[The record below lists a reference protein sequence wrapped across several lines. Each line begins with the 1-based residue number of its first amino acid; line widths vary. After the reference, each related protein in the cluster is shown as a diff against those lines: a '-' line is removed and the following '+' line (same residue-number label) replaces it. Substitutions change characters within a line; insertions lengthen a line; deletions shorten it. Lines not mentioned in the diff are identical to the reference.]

1 MPIVARVLLWQQGRP
16 LVNKSKP
23 LFATPASAYYLILGS
38 VIALSSLGLV
48 MVLSASSVKS
58 LRESGNSFSF
68 VLRQALF
75 LILAAGL
82 AWVAM
87 KLRYELW
94 KPIAQVSL
102 VVSCALLVLPQIGG
116 IGKTVGGNTN
126 WIGIGSFTLQPSEFA
141 KLGLILWCALRL
153 RIHDQKASEGIASNP
168 ATLVI
173 PGFMLVMA
181 LILLGRDL
189 GTAVLVTGI
198 VAGILFI
205 SGLALKVFGLL
216 AIGASALF
224 AALILPSANRM
235 NRFSAF
241 FDPFAEENYQGVG
254 WQQAHSIMGLA
265 SGGAVGTGLGS
276 SKQKWGSL
284 PEVHTDFIF
293 AVIGEELG
301 LLGTLATLGLFGILI
316 LGIFKVAIN
325 AQNSFDR
332 YVCAGIGCWI
342 SVQVLLNIG
351 TVISVIPVVGVTLPL
366 ISYGG
371 SSLIATFIA
380 LGYVLGVLRRDPQI
394 ASEIR
399 QRKAARTARG

>member
-1 MPIVARVLLWQQGRP
+1 MPIVARVLRWQQGRH
-16 LVNKSKP
+16 LMNKSKP

-168 ATLVI
+168 ATLII

-205 SGLALKVFGLL
+205 SGLALKVFGVL
-216 AIGASALF
+216 AMGAGALF

>member
-1 MPIVARVLLWQQGRP
+1 M
-16 LVNKSKP
+16 NKSKP

-58 LRESGNSFSF
+58 LRESGNSFSY

-102 VVSCALLVLPQIGG
+102 IFSCALLVLPQIGG

-153 RIHDQKASEGIASNP
+153 RIHDQRASQGFASNP
-168 ATLVI
+168 ATLII
-173 PGFMLVMA
+173 PGFMLIMA

-205 SGLALKVFGLL
+205 SGLALRVFGLL
-216 AIGASALF
+216 ALGAGLLF

-241 FDPFAEENYQGVG
+241 FNPFAEENYQGVG

-293 AVIGEELG
+293 SVIGEELG

>member
-1 MPIVARVLLWQQGRP
+1 M
-16 LVNKSKP
+16 NKSKP

-102 VVSCALLVLPQIGG
+102 LLSCALLVLPQIGG

-153 RIHDQKASEGIASNP
+153 RIHDERASEGIASNP
-168 ATLVI
+168 ATLII

-216 AIGASALF
+216 AIGAGALF

>member
-1 MPIVARVLLWQQGRP
+1 M
-16 LVNKSKP
+16 NKSKP
-23 LFATPASAYYLILGS
+23 LFATPASAYYMILGS
-38 VIALSSLGLV
+38 GIALSSLGLV

-168 ATLVI
+168 ATLII
-173 PGFMLVMA
+173 PGFILVMA

-216 AIGASALF
+216 AMGAGALF

-316 LGIFKVAIN
+316 LGVFKVAIN

>member
-1 MPIVARVLLWQQGRP
+1 M
-16 LVNKSKP
+16 NKSKP

-102 VVSCALLVLPQIGG
+102 VLSCALLVLPQIGG

-168 ATLVI
+168 ATLII

-205 SGLALKVFGLL
+205 SGLALRVFGLL
-216 AIGASALF
+216 ALGAGLLF

-241 FDPFAEENYQGVG
+241 FNPFAEENYQGVG

-293 AVIGEELG
+293 SVIGEELG

>member
-1 MPIVARVLLWQQGRP
+1 M
-16 LVNKSKP
+16 NKSKP

-168 ATLVI
+168 ATLII

-205 SGLALKVFGLL
+205 SGLALKVFGVL
-216 AIGASALF
+216 AMGAGALF

-316 LGIFKVAIN
+316 LGVFKVAIN

>member
-1 MPIVARVLLWQQGRP
+1 WQQGRH
-16 LVNKSKP
+16 LMNKSKP

-153 RIHDQKASEGIASNP
+153 RIHDERASEGIASNP
-168 ATLVI
+168 ATLII

-216 AIGASALF
+216 AMGAAALF

-276 SKQKWGSL
+276 SKQKWGGL

-293 AVIGEELG
+293 AIIGEELG

-394 ASEIR
+394 AAEIR